1 MRYFGLSLLFV
12 FGILQAQGVVQSPA
26 PQSVQGSASSIEQGA
41 MSKPYAEFLFGT
53 QNLSNLNVEIL
64 SQKELEETQGE
75 FFGKWLNKWI
85 LSFANGFPK
94 VCCFVSRPIK

>member
-1 MRYFGLSLLFV
+1 MRYFGLSLFFA

-53 QNLSNLNVEIL
+53 QNLSNLNVEFL

-75 FFGKWLNKWI
+75 FIGWLGKWIFSRLNI
-85 LSFANGFPK
+85 
-94 VCCFVSRPIK
+94 CCLISRPVQVVK

>member
-1 MRYFGLSLLFV
+1 MRYFGLSLFFA

-26 PQSVQGSASSIEQGA
+26 PQSVQGNASSIEQGA
-41 MSKPYAEFLFGT
+41 MSKHYAEFLFGT

-75 FFGKWLNKWI
+75 FFGWLGKWI
-85 LSFANGFPK
+85 FKAK
-94 VCCFVSRPIK
+94 YCCFIIRPVQIVK

>member
-1 MRYFGLSLLFV
+1 MRYFGLSLFFA

-26 PQSVQGSASSIEQGA
+26 PQSVQGDASSIEQGI
-41 MSKPYAEFLFGT
+41 MSKHYAEFLFGT

-75 FFGKWLNKWI
+75 FFGWLFGWAIIRPVQTCNVCI
-85 LSFANGFPK
+85 LRK
-94 VCCFVSRPIK
+94 